1 MVLLYG
7 RLMASPGAKLLQSRW
22 FVRSPIWLF
31 RARLGFLFGGRLLL
45 LEHIGRKSGATRYV
59 ALETVDRPDADT
71 VVIASGFGETAQWY
85 RNLLAEPR
93 CRVSIGGRYRAPAVA
108 RTVDR
113 EAAAAVLEGYRIR
126 HPKAYRKLSEIIEEA
141 TGRDIDTVPLVELS
155 LRS

>member
-1 MVLLYG
+1 
-7 RLMASPGAKLLQSRW
+7 MASVGAKLLQSRW

-45 LEHIGRKSGATRYV
+45 LEHIGRKSGAARYV

-93 CRVSIGGRYRAPAVA
+93 CRVSIGGRYRALAVA
-108 RTVDR
+108 RAVDR
-113 EAAAAVLEGYRIR
+113 EAAAAVLDGYRIR
-126 HPKAYRKLSEIIEEA
+126 HPKAYRKLSEIIEGA

>member
-1 MVLLYG
+1 
-7 RLMASPGAKLLQSRW
+7 MASVGAKLLQSRW
-22 FVRSPIWLF
+22 IVRSPIWLF

-45 LEHIGRKSGATRYV
+45 LEHIGRKSGARRYV

-93 CRVSIGGRYRAPAVA
+93 CRVSIGGRYRVPAVA

-113 EAAAAVLEGYRIR
+113 EAAAAVLDGYRIR
-126 HPKAYRKLSEIIEEA
+126 HPKAYRKLSGIIEGA